1 MRWPE
6 PCSFQVDVNSGLMT
20 GTSTRYQKRLRD
32 LRGLYA
38 DTAAFEAL
46 VESRGDDVVYEV
58 TDHRPNA
65 NPGNVITGVTRM
77 RKAASLCLPNH

>member
-6 PCSFQVDVNSGLMT
+6 PCSFQVDVKSGLMT
-20 GTSTRYQKRLRD
+20 GTSTRYQKDLRH

-46 VESRGDDVVYEV
+46 VDARGNDVVYEHV
-58 TDHRPNA
+58 A
-65 NPGNVITGVTRM
+65 NTANLERSKQEVDALLQERSTLLEAQP
-77 RKAASLCLPNH
+77 

>member
-20 GTSTRYQKRLRD
+20 GTSTRYQKHLRD

-46 VESRGDDVVYEV
+46 VDARGNDVVYEC
-58 TDHRPNA
+58 RA
-65 NPGNVITGVTRM
+65 EYRQ
-77 RKAASLCLPNH
+77 RRAFEARS